1 MYARESIKRYVKT
14 FFLPAMFYAF
24 EGLCFCYLHA
34 MQLSLLDKGWS
45 IHSSTA
51 VNSACS
57 TKLINGIHFSKRNGT
72 DDVKVPPLLLST
84 DTAYEVEKVTKRLE

>member
-45 IHSSTA
+45 IQNSSA
-51 VNSACS
+51 VNSAWS
-57 TKLINGIHFSKRNGT
+57 TKLINGIHFAVRNGT
-72 DDVKVPPLLLST
+72 EDVKSHPFCSPLTSLLKS
-84 DTAYEVEKVTKRLE
+84 KK

>member
-1 MYARESIKRYVKT
+1 MYSRESIKRYVKT

-45 IHSSTA
+45 IQNSTA
-51 VNSACS
+51 VNSARS
-57 TKLINGIHFSKRNGT
+57 TKLINGIHFAIRNVT
-72 DDVKVPPLLLST
+72 EDVKCHPFCSPLTPLM
-84 DTAYEVEKVTKRLE
+84 KPKK